1 MHSEFYEKI
10 MRPFRTHP
18 QYVSVLNL
26 FNRFLTLAGFL
37 LYPVLLGWTA
47 VLEDKRFFAFLFVPA
62 FFFLAMSRIR
72 KILNSPRPYEV
83 YDMEPLIARDGG
95 GQSFP
100 SRHVF
105 SIFLIG
111 TLWCGVL
118 LPVGIL
124 LLLCGVLL
132 ALIRVVAGVH
142 FPKDVLW
149 GAALGLLCGAA
160 ALFICTL

>member
-26 FNRFLTLAGFL
+26 FNRFFTLAGFL
-37 LYPVLLGWTA
+37 LYPILLIWIA
-47 VLEDKRFFAFLFVPA
+47 VLHDRRFFAFLFIPA
-62 FFFLAMSRIR
+62 FFFLAMSQVR
-72 KILNSPRPYEV
+72 KILNRPRPYEV
-83 YDMEPLIARDGG
+83 YDIDPLIARDGG

-111 TLWCGVL
+111 MLWCGVL
-118 LPVGIL
+118 PPVGIV
-124 LLLCGVLL
+124 LLLCGILL

-142 FPKDVLW
+142 FPKDVLC
-149 GAALGLLCGAA
+149 GAVLGILCGAA
-160 ALFICTL
+160 ALFISIF